1 MSKPDIAKSYAALA
15 DLAGDGAITIGASG
29 PGLPPTQVTLTADM
43 APKFR
48 QIAKRLRDMPA
59 DAQKGA
65 NPMVTAAKTNLTPV
79 VSRDELYPVPQEGA
93 FAEGIDFIDGRDI
106 RDIAEDLIVA
116 HRHIFGWLSDYVV
129 LYRWRKVGG
138 ETAGKA
144 KLGECKKANG
154 HDRFLYGK
162 KVHFFIT
169 LSADNI
175 RDRQLTREQVEALI
189 FHELNHAS
197 VSEKGKPIILP
208 HEFEGFR
215 SELEQYGP
223 WSADLQR
230 AEDGFQARM
239 DLRADEADDEE

>member
-1 MSKPDIAKSYAALA
+1 MVAAEKP
-15 DLAGDGAITIGASG
+15 
-29 PGLPPTQVTLTADM
+29 
-43 APKFR
+43 
-48 QIAKRLRDMPA
+48 
-59 DAQKGA
+59 
-65 NPMVTAAKTNLTPV
+65 NLSAVPH
-79 VSRDELYPVPQEGA
+79 RDELYPVPIEAA
-93 FAEGIDFIDGRDI
+93 FGEGIEFIDARDVKT
-106 RDIAEDLIVA
+106 IAEDLILQ
-116 HRHIFGWLSDYVV
+116 HDHIFGWLRNYVV

-154 HDRFLYGK
+154 HDRFLFGK
-162 KVHFFIT
+162 KVHFFVT

-189 FHELNHAS
+189 FHELNHAGT
-197 VSEKGKPIILP
+197 SEKGKPMILP

-230 AEDGFQARM
+230 AADGFQARM
-239 DLRADEADDEE
+239 DLRADEEDEE